1 MNKLQD
7 YYYKSNFRTLIQ
19 GRKGQFF
26 GFNSTITITI
36 FLLSIIILQLLN
48 FGSKL
53 LLDENFVSESTIRSK
68 SQELIMVSSNIK
80 TDPFEPNRLI
90 INKTSLDED
99 VPPTSLPL
107 RLYGIRYSDRGVADA
122 AILGFDQ
129 NNQTIYSVNDVIEDD
144 TILESILVDKVVI
157 SRSGIRE
164 SVSFNDT
171 PLISGLSPYT
181 SETTKVTQA
190 KPVNISAQDIISFEP
205 YFSNGTIKGYKVFAG
220 QDKEAFNDSGLQSGD
235 LLLAVN
241 GISVNDPIIDVE
253 MSNFSNQ
260 IDLDVLRGEISLS
273 LTVEL
278 N

>member
-1 MNKLQD
+1 MLMNKLQN
-7 YYYKSNFRTLIQ
+7 YYYKINFSAFKE
-19 GRKGQFF
+19 GRGDRFF
-26 GFNSTITITI
+26 SFNFAITI

-48 FGSKL
+48 LGSKL
-53 LLDENFVSESTIRSK
+53 FLDENFDSEFVISSK
-68 SQELIMVSSNIK
+68 SQELTIISANIK
-80 TDPFEPNRLI
+80 TDPFKPNRLVVHE
-90 INKTSLDED
+90 TSLDAE

-107 RLYGIRYSDRGVADA
+107 RLYGIRYSDRGDADA

-144 TILESILVDKVVI
+144 TILESILIDKVVI

-171 PLISGLSPYT
+171 SLISDLSPYI

-190 KPVNISAQDIISFEP
+190 KSVNIFGQDVISFEP
-205 YFSNGTIKGYKVFAG
+205 YFSNGIIKGYKVFAG
-220 QDKEAFNDSGLQSGD
+220 QDKEAFNASGLQSGD

-241 GISVNDPIIDVE
+241 GISVNDPIIAVE

-260 IDLDVLRGEISLS
+260 IDLDVLRGENSLS

-278 N
+278 H